1 MRFYIRTWKKMFTG
15 RDGMVRVGSW
25 IICVLFLIGV
35 LAGSSDSIARL
46 NASQLARLDVPQRV
60 RAITAPRRDITLS
73 FVQPGRIAKVHFT
86 EGQWVKAGQ
95 VLVQQDDSVEQIKLA
110 QLKAAS
116 EDTTQIQASE
126 ASLAQ
131 KRVDLKKLEKAASL
145 NAATELEVEHA
156 KLDVKMADLSLQL
169 AKFEHEQA
177 GRQYDEVR
185 VQVEKMRLVSPIDG
199 RIEKIHVEAGES
211 INALTD
217 VVRVVQIDPLW
228 IDVPVPLI
236 QAMDLTTGKKAT
248 VEFTS
253 PNRASVE
260 GNIIFIAAVADAASG
275 TLRVTIEVSNKSNR
289 PAGEHVEIIFP
300 PSRK

>member
-1 MRFYIRTWKKMFTG
+1 MRIGKNIFI
-15 RDGMVRVGSW
+15 GSL
-25 IICVLFLIGV
+25 IICVLFLSG
-35 LAGSSDSIARL
+35 LQAASSGSPI
-46 NASQLARLDVPQRV
+46 
-60 RAITAPRRDITLS
+60 RAITNPSSDRILS
-73 FVQPGRIAKVHFT
+73 YVQPGRIAKVHFV
-86 EGQWVKAGQ
+86 EGAWVKAGQ
-95 VLVQQDDSVEQIKLA
+95 VLVQQDDSVEQIQLA

-131 KRVDLKKLEKAASL
+131 KKVDLKKLEKAAAL

-156 KLDVKMADLSLQL
+156 RLSVRMAELSLQL
-169 AKFEHEQA
+169 ARFEHEQA
-177 GRQYDEVR
+177 GRKYNEVK
-185 VQVEKMRLVSPIDG
+185 VQVEKMSLKSPIDG

-236 QAMDLTTGKKAT
+236 QAINLTTKKKAR
-248 VEFTS
+248 VVFPD

-260 GNIIFIAAVADAASG
+260 GSIIYIAAVADAASG
-275 TLRVTIEVSNKSNR
+275 TLRVRIEVPNKSNR

>member
-1 MRFYIRTWKKMFTG
+1 MKIAKNSFLPMSSIG
-15 RDGMVRVGSW
+15 
-25 IICVLFLIGV
+25 ICIVLFSAFSLGP
-35 LAGSSDSIARL
+35 LRGSAKDRIVTESI
-46 NASQLARLDVPQRV
+46 V
-60 RAITAPRRDITLS
+60 RAITNPRYDITLS
-73 FVQPGRIAKVHFT
+73 YVQPGRIAKVHFA
-86 EGQWVKAGQ
+86 EGAWVKAGQ
-95 VLVQQDDSVEQIKLA
+95 VLVQQDDAVEQIQLA
-110 QLKAAS
+110 QLRAAS

-169 AKFEHEQA
+169 ARFEHEQA
-177 GRQYDEVR
+177 NRKYDEVK

-228 IDVPVPLI
+228 IDVPVPLV
-236 QAMDLTTGKKAT
+236 QAMDLATGKKAR
-248 VEFTS
+248 VLFPS

-260 GNIIFIAAVADAASG
+260 GSIIYIAAVADAASG
-275 TLRVTIEVSNKSNR
+275 TLRVTIEVPNKSNR

-300 PSRK
+300 ASRK